1 MIVKVEVTPLL
12 IVHRGAVGGVE
23 MIETESG
30 RMIETV
36 VEVVIVVGV
45 AWAVAKIIKGSAS
58 GHRSYKGYISL
69 TSNVSLG
76 TETQNLNCAD

>member
-45 AWAVAKIIKGSAS
+45 A
-58 GHRSYKGYISL
+58 
-69 TSNVSLG
+69 
-76 TETQNLNCAD
+76 